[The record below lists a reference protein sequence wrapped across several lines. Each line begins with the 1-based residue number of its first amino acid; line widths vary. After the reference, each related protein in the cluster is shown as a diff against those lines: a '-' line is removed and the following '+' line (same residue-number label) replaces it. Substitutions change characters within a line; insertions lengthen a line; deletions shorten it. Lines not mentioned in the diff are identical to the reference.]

1 MPEFQTYDRYKYFIQ
16 HLDVPQNPEIY
27 GFHSNAD
34 IVRAINETEEL
45 CGSLLNLLGS
55 QDSAGKG

>member
-1 MPEFQTYDRYKYFIQ
+1 ME
-16 HLDVPQNPEIY
+16 VPQNPEIY

-55 QDSAGKG
+55 QDSNSKG